1 MILALLAATVMS
13 PGVERIRECRAA
25 MAAEIVVTG
34 DEKKAT
40 ERYMEC
46 LKNG

>member
-1 MILALLAATVMS
+1 MISVLLIATMMS

-25 MAAEIVVTG
+25 MAAEIMMTG
-34 DEKKAT
+34 NEKEAT

>member
-1 MILALLAATVMS
+1 MITVLLAVTMMS

-25 MAAEIVVTG
+25 MATEIVVTG
-34 DEKKAT
+34 DEKRAT

-46 LKNG
+46 LKDG

>member
-1 MILALLAATVMS
+1 MIAVLLVATMMS

-25 MAAEIVVTG
+25 MATEIVVTG

-40 ERYMEC
+40 EHYMEC